1 MAKLACYTCHKNF
14 HNNLFDRNLQK
25 SIFLH
30 MEKTPKTV
38 KETATVT
45 HDIVHPGDS
54 NSYGIAFGGYL
65 MGLLDK
71 AACIAARR
79 HCEGRVTTVGI
90 DGVRFFR
97 PAEVGMILD
106 VKASINRVFNS
117 SMEIGVKVTGTPLE
131 QTETYDICHAYM
143 TFAAL
148 DSKGKPT
155 GIAQVIP
162 ETDEEKR
169 RFEEALARRESRKQL
184 KSLFTRANTSPEKP

>member
-1 MAKLACYTCHKNF
+1 
-14 HNNLFDRNLQK
+14 
-25 SIFLH
+25 

-38 KETATVT
+38 KESATVS

-97 PAEVGMILD
+97 PVSVGAILD
-106 VKASINRVFNS
+106 IKASINRVFNS
-117 SMEIGVKVTGTPLE
+117 SMEIGVKVTATPLE
-131 QTETYDICHAYM
+131 QTESFVVCHAYM

-148 DSKGKPT
+148 DSNGKPT
-155 GIAQVIP
+155 AIAQVIP

-169 RFEEALARRESRKQL
+169 RFEEALIRRDARK
-184 KSLFTRANTSPEKP
+184 KMNALFTGANATTKKV

>member
-1 MAKLACYTCHKNF
+1 
-14 HNNLFDRNLQK
+14 
-25 SIFLH
+25 

-38 KETATVT
+38 QESVTVT
-45 HDIVHPGDS
+45 HDIVHPGDA

-79 HCEGRVTTVGI
+79 HCGGKVTTVGI

-97 PAEVGMILD
+97 PAAVGAILD
-106 VKASINRVFNS
+106 IKASINRVFNS
-117 SMEIGVKVTGTPLE
+117 SMEIGVKVTATPLE
-131 QTETYDICHAYM
+131 QTETFDVCHAYM

-148 DSKGKPT
+148 DSNGKPT
-155 GIAQVIP
+155 GIAPVIP

-169 RFEEALARRESRKQL
+169 RFEEAQIRRESRKKL
-184 KSLFTRANTSPEKP
+184 KALYTGANTSPQKQ

>member
-1 MAKLACYTCHKNF
+1 
-14 HNNLFDRNLQK
+14 
-25 SIFLH
+25 
-30 MEKTPKTV
+30 
-38 KETATVT
+38 
-45 HDIVHPGDS
+45 
-54 NSYGIAFGGYL
+54 
-65 MGLLDK
+65 
-71 AACIAARR
+71 
-79 HCEGRVTTVGI
+79 
-90 DGVRFFR
+90 
-97 PAEVGMILD
+97 MILD